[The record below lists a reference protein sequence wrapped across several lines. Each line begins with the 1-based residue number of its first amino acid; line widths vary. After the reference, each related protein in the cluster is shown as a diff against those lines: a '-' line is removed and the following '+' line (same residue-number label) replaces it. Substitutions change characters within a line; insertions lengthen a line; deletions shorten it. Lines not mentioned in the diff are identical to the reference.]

1 VSISTPP
8 WLLNTPPLAIV
19 SAPGPNQP
27 TTVTCP
33 VTVEPEPVTIMLPA
47 TRMSVVCSEPPLVTA
62 SVPCSISTLPP
73 TVNDPPLIVT
83 PPLSQLHSERSPP
96 IEPILPPLLAPVSVS
111 DPLSSSIEPAPEN
124 APENVVVLPAA
135 TVSRVVELDVP
146 I

>member
-1 VSISTPP
+1 PAPPAGTDGMPSGGREVCISTPP
-8 WLLNTPPLAIV
+8 GLWTTPPLAIV

-33 VTVEPEPVTIMLPA
+33 VTVEPAPVTIILPA

-83 PPLSQLHSERSPP
+83 PPLSQLYSERSQP
-96 IEPILPPLLAPVSVS
+96 IGPILRPLLAPVRFS
-111 DPLSSSIEPAPEN
+111 DPWRS
-124 APENVVVLPAA
+124 
-135 TVSRVVELDVP
+135 
-146 I
+146 